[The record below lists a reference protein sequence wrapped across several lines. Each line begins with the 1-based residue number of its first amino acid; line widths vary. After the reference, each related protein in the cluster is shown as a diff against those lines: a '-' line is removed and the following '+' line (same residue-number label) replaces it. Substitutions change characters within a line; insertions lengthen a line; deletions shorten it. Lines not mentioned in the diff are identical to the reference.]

1 MKAVSKRVGV
11 GTAPGCDLGCDVFVQ
26 RNLV

>member
-1 MKAVSKRVGV
+1 MKVVSMRVGL